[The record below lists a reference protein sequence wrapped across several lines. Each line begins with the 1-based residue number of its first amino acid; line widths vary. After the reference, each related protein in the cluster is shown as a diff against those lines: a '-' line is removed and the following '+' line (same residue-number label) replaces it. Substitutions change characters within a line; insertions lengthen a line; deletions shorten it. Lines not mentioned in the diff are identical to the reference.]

1 MNCQLWMMVV
11 LVHLAR
17 ALDEMGNPCLNR
29 NNFCSRWAGDG
40 WCERNPRY
48 MLVHCKMACGVCVQ
62 PIEISTSSAE
72 TTTTTQAVSSTLVST
87 TAAATTAETTAAETT
102 AGATTTDSVTS
113 GISTTVTESTEA
125 SATTTEIAEAST
137 SAPETTLT
145 QAPTTSEVSA
155 TEEPATTSKLQEK
168 PEPQPQCGAYTVE
181 EQTDLAGKMLL
192 EFAATSAETCC
203 SVCDDTAGCA
213 GFAFFDNM
221 CYLKSSLMGSY
232 FKAGCQARVR
242 KVEGNCAGFDAP
254 VDGRDL
260 SGVLIRSMYAPNSS
274 VCCSACRSEDRCDGF
289 SYFQNFCYLKTNIQ
303 GTFPKAGCS
312 VQLRPGRRLSAEGNL
327 LI

>member
-1 MNCQLWMMVV
+1 MLHGA
-11 LVHLAR
+11 LIVHRFNHHAW
-17 ALDEMGNPCLNR
+17 P
-29 NNFCSRWAGDG
+29 
-40 WCERNPRY
+40 P
-48 MLVHCKMACGVCVQ
+48 
-62 PIEISTSSAE
+62 
-72 TTTTTQAVSSTLVST
+72 
-87 TAAATTAETTAAETT
+87 
-102 AGATTTDSVTS
+102 DS
-113 GISTTVTESTEA
+113 
-125 SATTTEIAEAST
+125 
-137 SAPETTLT
+137 
-145 QAPTTSEVSA
+145 
-155 TEEPATTSKLQEK
+155 
-168 PEPQPQCGAYTVE
+168 QCRRG
-181 EQTDLAGKMLL
+181 EQTKHRTLASQVQLHLL
-192 EFAATSAETCC
+192 QRKSWWFESCSINHTASQNLNQRIIPAEHTLLD
-203 SVCDDTAGCA
+203 SGVCDDTAGCA